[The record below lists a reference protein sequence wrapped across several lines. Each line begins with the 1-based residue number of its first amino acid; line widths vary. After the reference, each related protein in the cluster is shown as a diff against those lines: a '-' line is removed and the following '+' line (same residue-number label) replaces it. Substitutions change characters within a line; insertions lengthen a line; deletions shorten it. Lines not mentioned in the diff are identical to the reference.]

1 MKKTLVLIANQSRAR
16 LYTLTAPNGRLE
28 ELDNRVHP
36 EGRLKD
42 RELGADRPGRAF
54 DSMGRGRHAMGK
66 HNSPSEQ
73 LSIRFAGEVV
83 DWLDERYHR
92 DGCERLVLV
101 APPRFLGL
109 IRNAL
114 TPGLAR
120 AVALAVDKDLAG
132 VERPEDVRAQL
143 PEWI

>member
-1 MKKTLVLIANQSRAR
+1 MKKTLVLVANQVRAR
-16 LYTLTAPNGRLE
+16 LFALTAPNGRLE

-42 RELGADRPGRAF
+42 RDLGADRPGRAF
-54 DSMGRGRHAMGK
+54 DSMGEGRHAMGK
-66 HNSPSEQ
+66 QRSPSEQ

-83 DWLDERYHR
+83 DWLDERYR
-92 DGCERLVLV
+92 GDGFERLVLV

-109 IRNAL
+109 IRDAL
-114 TPGLAR
+114 TPTLAQ
-120 AVALAVDKDLAG
+120 AVGLAVDKDLASI
-132 VERPEDVRAQL
+132 ERPEEIRTHL